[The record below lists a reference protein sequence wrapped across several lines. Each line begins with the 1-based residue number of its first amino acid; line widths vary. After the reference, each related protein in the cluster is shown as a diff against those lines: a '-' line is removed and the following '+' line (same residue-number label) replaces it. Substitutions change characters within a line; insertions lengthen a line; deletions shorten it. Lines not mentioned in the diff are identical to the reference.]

1 MIVKSL
7 IYQIVSYVAVALYFT
22 PILIVAGKK
31 LWSQVPFRLF
41 ALYWMISGL
50 VNLVEFIHLPKR
62 ALELFTVIYNLLDM
76 PLALTVFYFSTCSQ
90 TIKKYIRIAAPCL
103 LVAELTN
110 CLIRGFN
117 YDSLKYLLG
126 AGIIIVLSTITWEI
140 IFRLQ
145 KIKHTGQEKGLLLI
159 YAAMLFEYGTY
170 IVIYIFDYFL
180 PGASSTTD
188 NFLVYYLSS
197 LVALTVAICGFLTKG
212 VNVPAV
218 TAERYGSAFSR
229 NVTDYWLSEEFK

>member
-1 MIVKSL
+1 M
-7 IYQIVSYVAVALYFT
+7 
-22 PILIVAGKK
+22 GKK
-31 LWSQVPFRLF
+31 LWSQIPFRLF
-41 ALYWMISGL
+41 ALYWLVSGF
-50 VNLVEFIHLPKR
+50 VNIVEFFPLSKR
-62 ALELFTVIYNLLDM
+62 GTELFTVIYNIFDM
-76 PLALTVFYFSTCSQ
+76 PMVLGVFYFATCSAS
-90 TIKKYIRIAAPCL
+90 IKKFIRIVAPGFLAA
-103 LVAELTN
+103 EFTN

-126 AGIIIVLSTITWEI
+126 AGIIIVLSVIIGEI

-145 KIKHTGQEKGLLLI
+145 KIKHTSQEKGLLLI

-197 LVALTVAICGFLTKG
+197 LVALIVAMCGFLTKG
-212 VNVPAV
+212 VNAPPAAKEWFE
-218 TAERYGSAFSR
+218 TEAAYIPEL
-229 NVTDYWLSEEFK
+229 WLTEDFE